1 MGISFSIPIDEAMR
15 IADQLR
21 QTGTVTRGRIG
32 VMIGDVDRE
41 VASSLGLPPNQQ
53 GALVRNV
60 EADSPAAKAGVQ
72 QGDIITRFDGKAIE
86 KTADLPRLVGET
98 KPGTRA
104 SITVLRNGSA
114 QDLTLT
120 VEKAEEGGTPRGL
133 LGGTAPQVDGTATA
147 VAALGLSVN
156 ELTAA
161 QRQQLRGRSG
171 VAVSSVT
178 EGGPAARTGLRA
190 GDLILSVGRQSVD
203 SVESFSRAIAALPQN
218 HPVSV
223 LYVRDG
229 YAQYGMIRPQ
239 AR

>member
-1 MGISFSIPIDEAMR
+1 M
-15 IADQLR
+15 
-21 QTGTVTRGRIG
+21 
-32 VMIGDVDRE
+32 
-41 VASSLGLPPNQQ
+41 
-53 GALVRNV
+53 
-60 EADSPAAKAGVQ
+60 
-72 QGDIITRFDGKAIE
+72 
-86 KTADLPRLVGET
+86 
-98 KPGTRA
+98 
-104 SITVLRNGSA
+104 
-114 QDLTLT
+114 
-120 VEKAEEGGTPRGL
+120 
-133 LGGTAPQVDGTATA
+133 
-147 VAALGLSVN
+147 N